1 MKVRVLTAVAALA
14 LAAAAPPITLDS
26 LGSLASNDP
35 PLVEVQTWIQHINV
49 LTS

>member
-14 LAAAAPPITLDS
+14 LAGGAPPLQLDS
-26 LGSLASNDP
+26 LGSGGP
-35 PLVEVQTWIQHINV
+35 PLLNVETMVQHVNL